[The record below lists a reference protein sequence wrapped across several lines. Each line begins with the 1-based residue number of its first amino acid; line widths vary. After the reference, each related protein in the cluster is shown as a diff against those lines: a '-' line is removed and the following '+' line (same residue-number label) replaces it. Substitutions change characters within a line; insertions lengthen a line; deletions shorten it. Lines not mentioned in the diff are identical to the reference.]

1 MKDQNDDPPQSVILE
16 RVYMCGEKKKK
27 KKGGFTPSRTL
38 GIYLYIEQIGN
49 WHILND
55 YYLKNE

>member
-1 MKDQNDDPPQSVILE
+1 MKDQNDDPPQSVIIE
-16 RVYMCGEKKKK
+16 RVYMCGEKKK

-55 YYLKNE
+55 YYFKNE

>member
-27 KKGGFTPSRTL
+27 KKGDLHPAAHLGYIYTQSRL
-38 GIYLYIEQIGN
+38 AIGIS
-49 WHILND
+49 
-55 YYLKNE
+55 